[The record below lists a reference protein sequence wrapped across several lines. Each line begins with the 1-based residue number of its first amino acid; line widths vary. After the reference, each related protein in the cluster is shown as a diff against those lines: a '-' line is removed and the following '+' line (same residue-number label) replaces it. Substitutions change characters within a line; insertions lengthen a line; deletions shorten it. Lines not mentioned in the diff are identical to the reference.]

1 MTVDLSGKD
10 TSMAPETETSTA
22 VDMALVKRRAAELLG
37 NVDSDEDLTAIMAA
51 SSSIIC
57 GLAHESPAR
66 GARLEELLAEFCR
79 STRSRFQAG
88 AALASQIE
96 AMQ

>member
-10 TSMAPETETSTA
+10 TRMALETETSTA
-22 VDMALVKRRAAELLG
+22 LDMALVQRRAAELIMDA
-37 NVDSDEDLTAIMAA
+37 DSDEDLTAIMAA

-57 GLAHESPAR
+57 GIAHESPAKE
-66 GARLEELLAEFCR
+66 ALLDELLEEFCR
-79 STRSRFQAG
+79 STRSRFRTG
-88 AALASQIE
+88 VALGSQIE